1 MFLDELGLPPDVL
14 AQIKK
19 MLATSQDG
27 LSQSK
32 PVDLDSSV
40 FGDSWSGGALGGNT
54 SIAHKHVVQAIQDMV
69 TGLSGYQEN
78 VERFET
84 GVRRADE
91 DSHTDFTRI
100 EADVNC
106 TSTPDLHTNESCTG

>member
-1 MFLDELGLPPDVL
+1 MLLEDLGLPPDVL

-19 MLATSQDG
+19 MLANSQDG
-27 LSQSK
+27 LSASK

-40 FGDSWSGGALGGNT
+40 FGDSWSGSALGGNT
-54 SIAHKHVVQAIQDMV
+54 SIAHKHVVEAIQDMV

-84 GVRRADE
+84 RVRRADE
-91 DSHTDFTRI
+91 DAHTDFSRL
-100 EADVNC
+100 EADVDC
-106 TSTPDLHTNESCTG
+106 TSAPDLQTNQSCTG

>member
-1 MFLDELGLPPDVL
+1 MLLDELGLPPDVL

-19 MLATSQDG
+19 MLALSQDG
-27 LSQSK
+27 LSRSK
-32 PVDLDSSV
+32 PVDLDSAV

-100 EADVNC
+100 ETDVNC
-106 TSTPDLHTNESCTG
+106 TSAPDLQTNESCTG